1 MSHNGRTLRKAGG
14 AKSLLKAGLTTVWL
28 AAALLMAG
36 PRLSA
41 AQQPALFRSVVS
53 SPAALHNG
61 SVCLFTVEMNGEP
74 AALSGTWTGR
84 ELTFTRLGVGTAGR
98 SQWIALAG
106 VDVEAPPGSYTLA
119 LDATLKDGAV
129 VHWTH
134 SVAVTA
140 AAYRTTVLRVPD
152 RFISPDAATLK
163 RIAGDKWLKDAA
175 FAHHIDAPEWTGS
188 FRPPVGFPV
197 TEAFGSRR
205 VFNGTLASLHR
216 GLDFRAP
223 AGSPVAA
230 ANGGVVVLARSLF
243 YEGNCVVIDHGLG
256 LMTLYMHLEKFSVAE
271 GEQLRKGQIVGLSG
285 ATGRATGPHL
295 HLAVRWQGAY
305 LDPASLLRLKLPSL
319 P

>member
-1 MSHNGRTLRKAGG
+1 MLRNGRKLRKTAG
-14 AKSLLKAGLTTVWL
+14 AKNLPKVGLAAVWL
-28 AAALLMAG
+28 AAALMMAG
-36 PRLSA
+36 PRLSV

-53 SPAALHNG
+53 LPAALHNG
-61 SVCLFTVEMNGEP
+61 SVCLFTVETNGEP

-84 ELTFTRLGVGTAGR
+84 ELTFTRLGAGTAGR
-98 SQWIALAG
+98 SQWIALGG
-106 VDVEAPPGSYTLA
+106 VDVEAPPGSYTLDLA
-119 LDATLKDGAV
+119 ATLKEGAI

-134 SVAVTA
+134 SFTVTA
-140 AAYRTTVLRVPD
+140 ASYRTSILRVPD
-152 RFISPDAATLK
+152 RFVSPDAATLK
-163 RIAGDKWLKDAA
+163 RIAEDKRLKDAA

-188 FRPPVGFPV
+188 FRAPVGFPV
-197 TEAFGSRR
+197 TEPFGSRR

-243 YEGNCVVIDHGLG
+243 YEGNCVIIDHGLG

-271 GEQLRKGQIVGLSG
+271 GEQVRKGQIVGLSG

-295 HLAVRWQGAY
+295 HMAVRWQGAY
-305 LDPASLLRLKLPSL
+305 LDPATLLRLKLPSL